1 MDRFKGNQYCSGSY
15 TMTYS
20 DIVAE
25 ARNVM
30 RNDKMEKG
38 GILINLDL
46 AALNAENPCIHDV
59 VFKFGV
65 PHTINVE
72 FYDYYDRYVLV
83 DKLMCRLADL
93 SLTHRIMFTE
103 DNGNIYVTESKDHTT
118 NIDTDVLE
126 AIKKFAERRFP

>member
-1 MDRFKGNQYCSGSY
+1 MDNFKGNPYCSGSY

-20 DIVAE
+20 DIVAD
-25 ARNVM
+25 AKNIM
-30 RNDKMEKG
+30 WNDNMEKG

-46 AALNAENPCIHDV
+46 AALNAENPCIHEV

-65 PHTINVE
+65 PHTVNVE
-72 FYDYYDRYVLV
+72 FYDYYDRDVLV
-83 DKLMCRLADL
+83 DKLMCRLAEL

-103 DNGNIYVTESKDHTT
+103 DNGSIYVTESKDHTT